1 MEAPKSAGPEAARD
15 SACPARVS
23 SSGPICRGP
32 GGGGHQLPAPRAIS
46 CLPSLPARLYRAPE
60 RREWTVDRL
69 SQPHFIELLSVI
81 ALRQLQDICTESEI
95 LMPQHVT

>member
-1 MEAPKSAGPEAARD
+1 MPFFQVSQKLSSPQLLRHQFVAPLFS
-15 SACPARVS
+15 V
-23 SSGPICRGP
+23 
-32 GGGGHQLPAPRAIS
+32 
-46 CLPSLPARLYRAPE
+46 
-60 RREWTVDRL
+60 VDRL